1 MHPPETIATTTH
13 RLPPELRARIDFVVE
28 TARRLHRYGTAAPRL
43 ENAIDKLAA
52 RLDLSAQVWSS
63 PTALIV
69 SFAEGRDARRGLAD
83 ITQVMRLP
91 PGELDLRRLAEVNEI
106 ADDVIA
112 GKFDIAEGSRRLHAI
127 REGRGPRARA
137 LEVAC
142 YGVVSAALAA
152 LLHGA
157 WVDVAAAAGIGIV
170 VGLVV
175 DVGGA
180 RARLRTSIEALC
192 ALLATLLATLASL
205 YITPLNL
212 KSVVLASLI
221 VLLPGMSLTTA
232 ARELSTEHLVSG
244 AARFAGAVTTLIKL
258 AFGTIVANELCKALD
273 LVPLAST
280 RLPIPAWAEWVALA
294 CACYAFAVLFRAARR
309 DYLLVMAS
317 AALGYLITYYG
328 GHRFTPEFGV
338 FLAGLTMGALGNLYA
353 RKTNRPGA
361 IVREPGIILLVPG
374 SVGYRS
380 LSLIAERD
388 VFLGIDTAVSLVAI
402 LACLVAGLLFGDL
415 LVAPKRAL

>member
-1 MHPPETIATTTH
+1 MQAPEIIATPTH
-13 RLPPELRARIDFVVE
+13 RLPAHLRARIDFVVE
-28 TARRLHRYGTAAPRL
+28 TAKRLHRYGTAAPRL
-43 ENAIDKLAA
+43 ESAIDKLAT

-69 SFAEGRDARRGLAD
+69 SFAEGRDAQRGLAD
-83 ITQVMRLP
+83 ITQVLRLSL
-91 PGELDLRRLAEVNEI
+91 GELDLRRLAQVNEI

-112 GKFDIAEGSRRLHAI
+112 GKYDIAEGSCRLQAI
-127 REGRGPRARA
+127 PDGRSARARTR
-137 LEVAC
+137 EVAC

-152 LLHGA
+152 LLHSA
-157 WVDVAAAAGIGIV
+157 WVDLAAAGGIGIV
-170 VGLVV
+170 VGLVA
-175 DVGGA
+175 DIAG
-180 RARLRTSIEALC
+180 RRTRLRNSLEALC
-192 ALLATLLATLASL
+192 ALLATLLATLISV
-205 YITPLNL
+205 YVMPLNL
-212 KSVVLASLI
+212 KAVVLASLI
-221 VLLPGMSLTTA
+221 VLLPGMALTTA
-232 ARELSTEHLVSG
+232 ARELSTDHLVSG
-244 AARFAGAVTTLIKL
+244 AARFAGAVTTLVKL
-258 AFGTIVANELCKALD
+258 AFGTIVANELCKVLL
-273 LVPLAST
+273 LVPPAST
-280 RLPIPAWAEWVALA
+280 QAAIPGWAEWVALA
-294 CACYAFAVLFRAARR
+294 CACYAFAVLFRAASR
-309 DYLLVMAS
+309 DFPLVMVS

-328 GHRFTPEFGV
+328 GHRFSPEFGV
-338 FLAGLTMGALGNLYA
+338 FLAGLIMGALGNLYA